1 MFSQNKNYLSKFL
14 QLTGILSVFILIF
27 FSHNKVFGM
36 TGDGEK
42 TPSIQEQILKIKNKD
57 QQKDDIKGKADA
69 LLQEI
74 SNFETAIQN
83 IFTTA
88 IIEEL
93 KQLLKDVDCDSLLT
107 EISNKLAINT
117 ILQDDK
123 QILEDMQQ
131 SVTKIKE
138 QKQNYLN
145 DVSVLSKAGEKT
157 LEEVKTAFNNIIGQN
172 QLLETNMRG
181 LENQQTKLTA
191 ANKLSDTNISNLRKK
206 INNFLNKSTS
216 SKLEVKKTQLTK
228 IETDYQNLN
237 KAETSKTSD
246 QKTAETTD
254 KNSNK
259 DSETANEDIKK
270 GAETPKK
277 AAKTTKSTTKTDDKE
292 KNINTFQ
299 IIIIGV
305 FIAIMISVIIVWILQ
320 QIKKPQSKR

>member
-57 QQKDDIKGKADA
+57 QQKDDIKGQADA

-93 KQLLKDVDCDSLLT
+93 KKLLKDVDCDSLLT

-157 LEEVKTAFNNIIGQN
+157 LEEVKTAFNNIMGQN
-172 QLLETNMRG
+172 QLLETNMKG

-206 INNFLNKSTS
+206 INNFLNKSPS

-259 DSETANEDIKK
+259 GSETANEDIKK
-270 GAETPKK
+270 GAETPKT

>member
-1 MFSQNKNYLSKFL
+1 
-14 QLTGILSVFILIF
+14 
-27 FSHNKVFGM
+27 M